1 MTAWAPL
8 LVFLGGG
15 LGAVARW
22 SVSLWVPGA
31 VGTLIVNVLGSALLA
46 GLAHPH
52 GGLDLAAHP
61 WRLALMT
68 GALGGFTTYSTFN
81 LDVLSLLQA
90 GQPGR
95 AALLAGGTL
104 GACLGAGALGWAV
117 AGGLA
122 DPPTLQ

>member
-1 MTAWAPL
+1 MSPWAPL

-15 LGAVARW
+15 AGAVVRW
-22 SVSLWVPGA
+22 TVSLVVPGA
-31 VGTLIVNVLGSALLA
+31 VGTLLVNVLGSALLA

-81 LDVLSLLQA
+81 LDVMSLLQA
-90 GQPGR
+90 GQPAR
-95 AALLAGGTL
+95 AGLLALGTL
-104 GACLGAGALGWAV
+104 VSCLAAGALGWAI